1 MAPKKSLVSPA
12 LLLAVSVGLYL
23 LVLGIRSLVDYSSDG
38 ATLARELG
46 SLVGAQTWRSVVSVT
61 IAVFEVL
68 AGTLL
73 LVSPFGILP
82 AAVRKIGFWIA
93 LVGWALTLGWES
105 FLRAGAFDVAA
116 LRWLADFS
124 VSLVVLAVLWTL
136 KPDTNQR

>member
-1 MAPKKSLVSPA
+1 MASKKAFVNPA
-12 LLLAVSVGLYL
+12 LLLAVSVGVYL
-23 LVLGIRSLVDYSSDG
+23 LVIGIRSLVDYSSDG

-73 LVSPFGILP
+73 VVSPFGILP
-82 AAVRKIGFWIA
+82 ALVRKIGFWIA
-93 LVGWALTLGWES
+93 LAGWALTVCWQS
-105 FLRAGAFDVAA
+105 FLRTGAFDAAA
-116 LRWLADFS
+116 LEWLSTFS

-136 KPDTNQR
+136 KPDTK